1 MKKLRLYG
9 LAVAIPFLLAILVG
23 LSPLPLR
30 TDLQNLVFDNYQ
42 RLSPRIYDPA
52 SPVRIIDID
61 DESLK
66 RYGRQW
72 PWPRTE
78 LATIVDFLKEH
89 GALAIGF
96 DFLFAEPDQMGIG
109 ELIRGEPRERALALI
124 ARELDKNGT
133 YDEAFAKSLAGAP
146 VILGAALVNG
156 TGEARSGQAQ
166 GEDQAPLPVKAG
178 FSHAGDD
185 PLLFLHGFQASIGPI
200 KILSDQ
206 AAGIGALNWVPDR
219 ARVIRQ
225 VPFRLSQRDH
235 AEPRGRGASS
245 RARRRRE
252 LFHQIFERLG

>member
-72 PWPRTE
+72 PWPRTQ
-78 LATIVDFLKEH
+78 LAAFVDFLKAH
-89 GALAIGF
+89 GALAIAF

-124 ARELDKNGT
+124 AQELDKTGT
-133 YDEAFAKSLAGAP
+133 YDQALAHSFNNAP
-146 VILGAALVNG
+146 VVLGAVLINSSSQ
-156 TGEARSGQAQ
+156 AR
-166 GEDQAPLPVKAG
+166 
-178 FSHAGDD
+178 
-185 PLLFLHGFQASIGPI
+185 I
-200 KILSDQ
+200 
-206 AAGIGALNWVPDR
+206 DR
-219 ARVIRQ
+219 V
-225 VPFRLSQRDH
+225 
-235 AEPRGRGASS
+235 
-245 RARRRRE
+245 
-252 LFHQIFERLG
+252 